1 VEIVTIDENGSAKGL
16 STGFFISPDGQAVT
30 NRHLVEGASSIA
42 AINNNG
48 AIFLFERRRAEQV
61 QRQRDVPPDRASVC

>member
-1 VEIVTIDENGSAKGL
+1 VEIVTIDENGPAKRLG
-16 STGFFISPDGQAVT
+16 TGFFISPDGQAVT

-48 AIFLFERRRAEQV
+48 AIFLF
-61 QRQRDVPPDRASVC
+61 